1 MDRVPKTFILIP
13 RPFSVFQNANVQNLR
28 WLQAEGRSHVLDAY
42 AGGTS
47 PRSAPQPARTPLAYT
62 ASRSFRTPRSGAS
75 TLLIM
80 TSGR

>member
-13 RPFSVFQNANVQNLR
+13 SPFSVVQNANAQNLR

-47 PRSAPQPARTPLAYT
+47 P
-62 ASRSFRTPRSGAS
+62 
-75 TLLIM
+75 
-80 TSGR
+80 

>member
-13 RPFSVFQNANVQNLR
+13 SPFSVFQNANAQNL
-28 WLQAEGRSHVLDAY
+28 HVLDAY

-47 PRSAPQPARTPLAYT
+47 PQSAPQPARTPLAYT

-75 TLLIM
+75 TLLMM